1 MIGRNTNR
9 RITRAYG
16 VAWVATI
23 SRLLKIIDSFAKK
36 PYKRDDILQKRPE
49 ILRSLLIVATPY
61 LYAPLY
67 PDGHLYTRVHSLYT
81 QSTIYTLLS
90 IYPI

>member
-1 MIGRNTNR
+1 MLGRNTNR

-36 PYKRDDILQKRPE
+36 PYKRDDILQKRYI
-49 ILRSLLIVATPY
+49 ILRSLLLVATPY
-61 LYAPLY
+61 LA
-67 PDGHLYTRVHSLYT
+67 HTRLPSRQNKRVGRGEIERGKRSRT
-81 QSTIYTLLS
+81 TTRK
-90 IYPI
+90 